1 MRRPSASIGMNIAEG
16 CCRKASAEMGR
27 FLQVA
32 MGSAGKLE
40 YQLLLTRDL
49 NYMEEAKY
57 ERLKTPA
64 IEVKRMLSSLM
75 QKVRAVN

>member
-1 MRRPSASIGMNIAEG
+1 
-16 CCRKASAEMGR
+16 
-27 FLQVA
+27 